1 MPIKKLEF
9 NKKHKITPKGIIK
22 PVSDIME
29 GSKNFTKKQF
39 ISEMDKKIEED
50 YLSPKELAKQIDSLE
65 KLMIEHANK
74 LEFEEAANLRDKI
87 TELKN
92 RLFAA

>member
-1 MPIKKLEF
+1 
-9 NKKHKITPKGIIK
+9 
-22 PVSDIME
+22 
-29 GSKNFTKKQF
+29 
-39 ISEMDKKIEED
+39 MDKKIEED

>member
-1 MPIKKLEF
+1 
-9 NKKHKITPKGIIK
+9 
-22 PVSDIME
+22 ME

-74 LEFEEAANLRDKI
+74 LEFEEAANMRDKI